1 MSFAGPSDVGEYI
14 ILYHVCIHVDVMM
27 MYHIIVSYTSL
38 VIFSPNVYTSSIA
51 QAVRAFLIAMM
62 LPCAPSSSVAAGSF
76 PALDIAVVDS
86 LLAADL
92 QAIEAYIRDQ
102 HTGVSWHLVLN
113 NHASTRPEVLGG
125 PLVPAVTDCKT
136 YQKIE
141 AGSATSFWRCILQL
155 PNSFQPND
163 GRRLESVGEGH
174 TKEDASE
181 DACRKA
187 FAKLLYAEPSNVVL
201 RPKHWKI
208 APDEVVASLPRSRR
222 SHQALPVHI
231 SARQENAGAQAAVL
245 SRSERDAHVTDLIRL
260 CLNTHEGE
268 FDPSTIC
275 HQKTGLRPEEE
286 RVGTRLNQLLRPGE
300 LNEFIA
306 RHPEFAWRAV
316 NPTWRHPLGVAST
329 AMLIT

>member
-1 MSFAGPSDVGEYI
+1 M
-14 ILYHVCIHVDVMM
+14 
-27 MYHIIVSYTSL
+27 
-38 VIFSPNVYTSSIA
+38 
-51 QAVRAFLIAMM
+51 RAFLIAMM
-62 LPCAPSSSVAAGSF
+62 FPPGDKPALVAAGSF

-113 NHASTRPEVLGG
+113 SHASTRPKVLGG

-136 YQKIE
+136 YQEIE

-201 RPKHWKI
+201 RPLHWKI
-208 APDEVVASLPRSRR
+208 APDELVDSLPLSRG
-222 SHQALPVHI
+222 SHQALPLHI
-231 SARQENAGAQAAVL
+231 SARQENAGAQTAVL
-245 SRSERDAHVTDLIRL
+245 SESERDALVTDLIRI
-260 CLNTHEGE
+260 CINTHGGVSLTHPR
-268 FDPSTIC
+268 FVARRR
-275 HQKTGLRPEEE
+275 GLGLKKSECAH
-286 RVGTRLNQLLRPGE
+286 V
-300 LNEFIA
+300 
-306 RHPEFAWRAV
+306 
-316 NPTWRHPLGVAST
+316 
-329 AMLIT
+329 